1 MPGMD
6 SSQVSQTSDDRERT
20 ATAALSASSDGTGA
34 FTAATGRRLEQSG
47 DQVKVNY
54 GKYQHSLIGRRC
66 GAEVLEIGA
75 GSGDFSAGLTG
86 RRRLIVT
93 DVDPDAVASM
103 RQRFADRTEVEAR
116 QLDVATLTVDSAD
129 ELARKIGQVDT
140 VLAINVL
147 EHIEDHVRALQA
159 LSRLVRPGGNLV
171 IWVPGYQQLYGEF
184 DRSVGHVRRYTPK
197 TLAAA
202 AEDAGLRVDLSRPVN
217 LLGGI
222 AWWAAVRKGGASS
235 PNSKLVKIYDA
246 VLVPITRVLD
256 KLPIPF
262 GQTILGSFTRRD

>member
-1 MPGMD
+1 MD
-6 SSQVSQTSDDRERT
+6 SSQVSQHTSVGARSET
-20 ATAALSASSDGTGA
+20 TVSSASSHGSGA
-34 FTAATGRRLEQSG
+34 FAAATGRQLEQSG

-54 GKYQHSLIGRRC
+54 GKYQHSLIGRHC

-75 GSGDFSAGLTG
+75 GAGDFSAGLTG
-86 RRRLIVT
+86 RRRLVVT
-93 DVDPDAVASM
+93 DVDPDAVQAIG
-103 RQRFADRTEVEAR
+103 RRFADRPEVAVR
-116 QLDVATLTVDSAD
+116 QLDAANLTPERAETLAQ
-129 ELARKIGQVDT
+129 ELGPLDT

-147 EHIEDHVRALQA
+147 EHIEDHVRALRA

-171 IWVPGYQQLYGEF
+171 IWVPGYQQLYGDF

-197 TLAAA
+197 TLSAA
-202 AEDAGLRVDLSRPVN
+202 AEEAGLRVDLSRPVN

-246 VLVPITRVLD
+246 VLVPLTRVLD
-256 KLPIPF
+256 TLPIPF